1 MSDTYSMF
9 DHLSLKSIEA
19 THLTHRKAK
28 TMNKELH
35 SLYEQDQADRHD
47 FEQLDHEQHQQ
58 ILQRDRQRRQRV
70 EEIIESVGLE
80 APEDYFHAA
89 MVFQHGET
97 LDDYWRAHELAKKG
111 AELGHPTSRWLAA
124 AAYDRWLMN
133 QGKPQKYG
141 TQYTSRGDEPYR
153 LWDVDPTTTDEERAA
168 WNVPPL
174 AEALRRAE
182 TLSRRKEERPGQG
195 APQAQGPKRI
205 ASCEVPGLRVEIIAF
220 DERFI
225 HPITDQEQ
233 PAREEIPAPDNFP
246 AGWKLYRV
254 GEGYV
259 ATTAQGQETITWY
272 NIPQPE
278 LSYVWNEQEQEMPQL
293 EAIQLGDQPAILIK
307 SSPAFTQLFLQIG
320 DAYYIVGGQVTRD
333 ELLPL
338 ATSIPQKK

>member
-1 MSDTYSMF
+1 
-9 DHLSLKSIEA
+9 
-19 THLTHRKAK
+19 
-28 TMNKELH
+28 MNKELQ
-35 SLYEQDQADRHD
+35 SLYEQDQADRRA
-47 FEQLDHEQHQQ
+47 FEQLDHEQRQQ
-58 ILQRDRQRRQRV
+58 MFQRDRQRRQRV
-70 EEIIESVGLE
+70 EELIESASLE

-141 TQYTSRGDEPYR
+141 TQYVSHGNEPYR

-182 TLSRRKEERPGQG
+182 TLSRRKEEQPRQG
-195 APQAQGPKRI
+195 APQAQGLQRL
-205 ASCEVPGLRVEIIAF
+205 ASCKVPGLRVEIIAF
-220 DERFI
+220 DERFTR
-225 HPITDQEQ
+225 PIPDQEQ

-254 GEGYV
+254 GKGYV
-259 ATTAQGQETITWY
+259 ATTAQGQETITWH
-272 NIPQPE
+272 NFPQSE
-278 LSYVWNEQEQEMPQL
+278 LYHVWKEQEQEMPQL
-293 EAIQLGDQPAILIK
+293 EAIQLGEQQAILIK
-307 SSPAFTQLFLQIG
+307 SSPAFAQLFLQVG

-333 ELLPL
+333 ELLRL
-338 ATSIPQKK
+338 ATSIPPQK